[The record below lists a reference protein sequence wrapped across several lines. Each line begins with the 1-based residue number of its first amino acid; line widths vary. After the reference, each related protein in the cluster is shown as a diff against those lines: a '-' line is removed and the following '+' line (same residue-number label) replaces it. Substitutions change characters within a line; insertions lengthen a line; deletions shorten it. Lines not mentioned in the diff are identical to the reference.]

1 MTTAFGL
8 PISGDI
14 NHGGSDPSD
23 QRPIEE
29 LAPIFQALL
38 DDPNV
43 LEFGWTQYT
52 PYFNDGDICEFSVH
66 SPWVR
71 TVDDVDADDTYDL
84 EVSDTHPTLG
94 FVSYVEREL
103 TPAEIEEERRRRMT
117 VYRPNP
123 YVSTYTWDRVEREA
137 KYPET
142 LKRAEK
148 LSAIQRVEYEWG
160 MKAAF
165 GDHAQVTVT
174 RDGIQVDEYSHD

>member
-1 MTTAFGL
+1 MSTAFGL

-14 NHGGSDPSD
+14 NHGSSDPGD

-43 LEFGWTQYT
+43 VEFGWTQYT
-52 PYFNDGDICEFSVH
+52 PYFNDGDVCEFGVYE
-66 SPWVR
+66 PWIR
-71 TVDDVDADDTYDL
+71 TVDDMDVDDIYEL
-84 EVSDTHPTLG
+84 EVSDVHPTLG
-94 FVSYVEREL
+94 NHSYVMRDK
-103 TPAEIEEERRRRMT
+103 TPAEIEVERLRRAT
-117 VYRPNP
+117 PSYPNP
-123 YVSTYTWDRVEREA
+123 YVSTHTWDRVERKT

-142 LKRAEK
+142 YLRAKE
-148 LSAIQRVEYEWG
+148 LHAIQGGEYEWG